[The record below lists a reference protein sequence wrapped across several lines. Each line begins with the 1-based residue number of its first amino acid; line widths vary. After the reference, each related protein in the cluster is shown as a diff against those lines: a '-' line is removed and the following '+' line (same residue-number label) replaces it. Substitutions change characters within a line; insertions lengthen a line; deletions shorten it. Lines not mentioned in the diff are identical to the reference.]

1 MLSRRLI
8 RIKVLQVLYAYSK
21 KSYSTIK
28 QAEKELKTSLERAYS
43 LFFMIILLL
52 REVSDY
58 AEERIRLGKEKKM
71 PTWEDLHPNT
81 RFIENRLIRDLSGH
95 KGIEQH
101 IRNHALSW
109 QDSRAM
115 VKNIYQ
121 KLVSSEAYHSFMESE
136 TSNYKNDVEIIKYL
150 LSEILPESEDLLAS
164 LEEQSIYW
172 NDELEFILSILIR
185 FFEQFPGKHG
195 AEVPLPSLF
204 KNKDDEDF
212 AYKLLHKSI
221 LHSEEYKIIIKDHA
235 DNWDVDRIARMDILI
250 LQQAITE
257 ILHFPEIPVRVSIN
271 EYIEIARYYS
281 TPKSSVFINGLL
293 DKIVSDLRK
302 ADKIYKEGRGL
313 IGEV

>member
-21 KSYSTIK
+21 KSYSTVK
-28 QAEKELKTSLERAYS
+28 QAEKELKTSLERTYS

-71 PTWEDLHPNT
+71 PAREDLHPNT
-81 RFIENRLIRDLSGH
+81 RFLENRLLRDLSGH
-95 KGIEQH
+95 EEIE
-101 IRNHALSW
+101 RYVKNHALSW
-109 QDSRAM
+109 QDSRPI

-121 KLVSSEAYHSFMESE
+121 KLVTSGAYRSYMESE
-136 TSNYKNDVEIIKYL
+136 TNSYKDDVGIIKYL
-150 LSEILPESEDLLAS
+150 LSEILPESEDLLSA

-172 NDELEFILSILIR
+172 NDELEFVLSVLLR
-185 FFEQFPGKHG
+185 FFEHFPGRHTENI
-195 AEVPLPSLF
+195 AIPPLF

-221 LHSEEYKIIIKDHA
+221 LHSEEYKTLIKDHA

-250 LQQAITE
+250 LIQAITE

-271 EYIEIARYYS
+271 EYIELARYYS
-281 TPKSSVFINGLL
+281 TPKSSLFINGLL

-302 ADKIYKEGRGL
+302 ANKVHKEGRGL
-313 IGEV
+313 IGEI